1 MKSNPEQIPAEI
13 FDAMST
19 RSFAELPADMKQS
32 VLKYLTAEE
41 YDELHASNR
50 QLQQLLSAGKQG
62 PAGKA
67 ALMQMYEEHYPE
79 NESSIRFNPAL
90 IWKAAAVLLCLSTLW
105 FVLKKEPEVIS
116 SQHSVIVKYDTVIVE
131 KQLPVIAEMHDT
143 IFVVRQNLQ
152 QTDKAVKR
160 TMPES
165 TDGSSESNAEAL
177 TSTYA
182 TVPQDENTVPVMP
195 LSSLNHIQNKSK
207 RNSMQDDSLERNFK
221 FVSM

>member
-1 MKSNPEQIPAEI
+1 MKSNPEQIPAQI

-19 RSFAELPADMKQS
+19 RSFAELSADMKQS
-32 VLKYLTAEE
+32 VLECLTAEE
-41 YDELHASNR
+41 YDELYVSNR
-50 QLQQLLSAGKQG
+50 QLQQLLSAGKQA

-67 ALMQMYEEHYPE
+67 ALMQMYQERYPE
-79 NESSIRFNPAL
+79 RDAAIRLNTTL

-105 FVLKKEPEVIS
+105 FALKKNPAEIVSLPS
-116 SQHSVIVKYDTVIVE
+116 AIVKHDTVIVE
-131 KQLPVIAEMHDT
+131 KQLPALAEIRDT
-143 IFVVRQNLQ
+143 VFIVKQNLRSE
-152 QTDKAVKR
+152 KAVKR

-165 TDGSSESNAEAL
+165 IEASAESKAEPL
-177 TSTYA
+177 TNTYA
-182 TVPQDENTVPVMP
+182 TVPQDIPVMP